1 MHFWEQSATVLTF
14 FSFSITRRAGIVFFS
29 AGHSSGADV
38 VVVVV
43 VGEDVADP
51 VDPVDAVDPGG
62 EQMSLVPDHQ
72 VFFAMNWICIK

>member
-1 MHFWEQSATVLTF
+1 MCFCDERILGNENAELT
-14 FSFSITRRAGIVFFS
+14 IEVIP
-29 AGHSSGADV
+29 
-38 VVVVV
+38 

>member
-1 MHFWEQSATVLTF
+1 MHFWEQSDTVLTF

-29 AGHSSGADV
+29 AHSSGADV

-43 VGEDVADP
+43 VVVVGEDVDNP
-51 VDPVDAVDPGG
+51 VDPVDPGG